1 MRIRQ
6 LLAILMLPIPAAL
19 FYIFLGA
26 GAWRVITHRILHD
39 PDGNK
44 IVIVQQPP
52 RS

>member
-6 LLAILMLPIPAAL
+6 LLVYLTLVCVVL
-19 FYIFLGA
+19 STRL
-26 GAWRVITHRILHD
+26 AWRVITHRILHD